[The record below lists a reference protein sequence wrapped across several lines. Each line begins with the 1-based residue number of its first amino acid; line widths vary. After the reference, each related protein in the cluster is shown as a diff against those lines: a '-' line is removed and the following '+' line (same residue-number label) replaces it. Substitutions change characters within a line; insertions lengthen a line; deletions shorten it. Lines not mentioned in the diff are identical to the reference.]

1 MSPLSSHALIACV
14 ALVIILG
21 VYLVY
26 GAPSRPDR

>member
-1 MSPLSSHALIACV
+1 MEQISSHALIACV
-14 ALVIILG
+14 ALTIALA